1 MVAHEKVGME
11 ATTQNGVNQMHWT
24 QIVRGVMVTLLV
36 TFSLLHLVEAQ
47 DMASSKDGIQVE
59 VSPSQVTRFVVAI
72 PSALNLGTAL
82 DTIGLAEQ
90 LGGTLEQSLKISGYF
105 DLLER
110 ELYPADPS
118 SEGMSPKFVNW
129 FNSGTQGLIKSS
141 FAIEGDKVRVTL
153 KLFDID
159 EKKVVSL
166 TGDVD
171 QTTSLPPDPKAI
183 RTHVHRFVNQVIKFY
198 TGSEGFF
205 GTKIAAVRRGARGKS
220 VVLVSADGRNTSTI
234 VKGNKTNLL
243 PHLAKGRVYFTS
255 YRDGGPHLFLY
266 KGGKINKL
274 SARRGLNMGASLSP
288 DGRLLVA
295 VLSYQGSS
303 DLYLLNPDNGE
314 ILRRLTRHKSID
326 ISPTWSPDGKQIAFV
341 SDREG
346 SPQLWVMNAD
356 GSNKRRLTYQGKYN
370 QSPDWSPKGDMIAYT
385 SRDENFV
392 FDIFTIDPTDPTQVR
407 RLTQNQGNNEE
418 PSFSPD
424 GRHVV
429 FSSTRSGRSEL
440 YIMTSDGFTQR
451 KLTQGGG
458 YLTPSWGR

>member
-1 MVAHEKVGME
+1 ME
-11 ATTQNGVNQMHWT
+11 PITQNGVTRNCWT
-24 QIVRGVMVTLLV
+24 QLAREVMVTLLF
-36 TFSLLHLVEAQ
+36 TIGLLHSVAAQ
-47 DMASSKDGIQVE
+47 EQDSSADGIQVD
-59 VSPSQVTRFVVAI
+59 VNPSQVTRFVVAI
-72 PSALNLGTAL
+72 PGALNLGTAL

-90 LGGTLEQSLKISGYF
+90 LGGTLEQSLRISGYF

-118 SEGMSPKFVNW
+118 SEGMTPKFVNW

-141 FAIEGDKVRVTL
+141 FAIEGDKVRITL
-153 KLFDID
+153 KLYDID
-159 EKKVVSL
+159 EKKVVNL
-166 TGDVD
+166 AEGVD
-171 QTTSLPPDPKAI
+171 QSTSLPTDPRII
-183 RTHVHRFVNQVIKFY
+183 RNHVHRFVNQVIKFY

-205 GTKIAAVRRGARGKS
+205 GSQIAAVRRGARGKS

-243 PHLAKGRVYFTS
+243 PHLAKGRVFFTS
-255 YRDGGPHLFLY
+255 YRDGGPHLFSY
-266 KGGKINKL
+266 QGGKIDKL

-303 DLYLLNPDNGE
+303 DLYLLNPKNGD

-346 SPQLWVMNAD
+346 SPQLWVMNSD
-356 GSNKRRLTYQGKYN
+356 GSGKRRLTYQGKYN
-370 QSPDWSPKGDMIAYT
+370 QSPDWSPKGDLIAYT

-392 FDIFTIDPTDPTQVR
+392 FDIFTVNPNDPTQVR

-418 PSFSPD
+418 PSFSPN
-424 GRHVV
+424 GRHIV

-440 YIMTSDGFTQR
+440 YIMTGDGFTQR

>member
-1 MVAHEKVGME
+1 M
-11 ATTQNGVNQMHWT
+11 
-24 QIVRGVMVTLLV
+24 RLRCTLLRAF
-36 TFSLLHLVEAQ
+36 TASALIISF
-47 DMASSKDGIQVE
+47 ASSHAWAQESDQAANGIKVE
-59 VSPSQVTRFVVAI
+59 VNASQVTRFVIAL
-72 PSALNLGTAL
+72 PAALNQGSTL
-82 DTIGLAEQ
+82 DTIGLSEQ
-90 LGGTLEQSLKISGYF
+90 LGGTLEQSLKLSGYF

-110 ELYPADPS
+110 ELYPADPA

-141 FAIEGDKVRVTL
+141 FAIEGDQVRITL

-159 EKKVVSL
+159 EKKAVKL
-166 TGDVD
+166 ADGVD
-171 QTTSLPPDPKAI
+171 KSVALPRDPKFI
-183 RTHVHRFVNQVIKFY
+183 RSHVHKFINQVIKFY
-198 TGSEGFF
+198 TGTEGFF
-205 GTKIAAVRRGARGKS
+205 GSKIAAVRKGARGKS
-220 VVLVSADGRNTSTI
+220 IVYVSTDGRSI
-234 VKGNKTNLL
+234 SSVIKGTKTNLL
-243 PHLAKGRVYFTS
+243 PHLSAGKLYFTS
-255 YRDGGPHLFLY
+255 YRDGGPHLFIHE
-266 KGGKINKL
+266 KGKIKKL
-274 SARRGLNMGASLSP
+274 SARRGLNMGAALSP

-303 DLYLLNPDNGE
+303 DLYLLNPTSGE

-346 SPQLWVMNAD
+346 SPQLWLMNAD

-370 QSPDWSPKGDMIAYT
+370 QSPDWSPKGDQIAYT

-392 FDIFTIDPTDPTQVR
+392 FDIFTVDPNNPSQVR

-429 FSSTRSGRSEL
+429 FSSTRTGRSEL
-440 YIMTSDGFTQR
+440 YIMTADGFTQR

>member
-1 MVAHEKVGME
+1 MRWINTIIKLSSLALLTSGSVT
-11 ATTQNGVNQMHWT
+11 ATAWSQ
-24 QIVRGVMVTLLV
+24 
-36 TFSLLHLVEAQ
+36 
-47 DMASSKDGIQVE
+47 SKDEAAEGIKVE
-59 VSPSQVTRFVVAI
+59 VNPSQVTRFVIAI
-72 PSALNLGTAL
+72 PTALNQGTAL
-82 DTIGLAEQ
+82 DTIGLSEQ

-110 ELYPADPS
+110 ELYPADPT

-153 KLFDID
+153 KLFDVD
-159 EKKVVSL
+159 EKKSVSL
-166 TGDVD
+166 AEGVD
-171 QTTSLPPDPKAI
+171 QSTTLARDPKAI
-183 RTHVHRFVNQVIKFY
+183 RAHVHKFVNQVIKFY
-198 TGSEGFF
+198 TGTVGFF
-205 GTKIAAVRRGARGKS
+205 GSKIAAVRKGARGKS
-220 VVLVSADGRNTSTI
+220 IVYVSTDGRSTTSV
-234 VKGNKTNLL
+234 VKGTKTNLL
-243 PHLAKGRVYFTS
+243 PHLAAGKLFFTS
-255 YRDGGPHLFLY
+255 YRDGGPHLFTY
-266 KGGKINKL
+266 ERGKIKKL
-274 SARRGLNMGASLSP
+274 SSRRGLNMGASLSP

-303 DLYLLNPDNGE
+303 DLYLLNPNSGE

-370 QSPDWSPKGDMIAYT
+370 QSPDWSPKGDQIAYT

-392 FDIFTIDPTDPTQVR
+392 FDIFTIDPNDPSQVR

-424 GRHVV
+424 GRHIV
-429 FSSTRSGRSEL
+429 FSSARTGRSEL
-440 YIMTSDGFTQR
+440 YIMTGDGFTQR
-451 KLTQGGG
+451 RLTKGGG